1 MKGIIGKKIGM
12 TQIFDETGQ
21 VVPVTVIEVG
31 PCYVT
36 QVKTQDVDGY
46 AAIQLGFEPDKAS
59 GKDSAPGGPTKRRA
73 LNLPERGHLRSLA
86 LAGVDKDL
94 RILREFRLQAS
105 DVPDYRVGQ
114 VIQADIFRPGQRV
127 DVIGTTKG
135 RGFAGVIKRHG
146 FHRQP
151 KTHGQTDRTRAPGAI
166 GACTWPGRVW
176 KGKKM
181 PGHMGN
187 ARKTMQNLLVILAD
201 PERNLLLVRGG
212 VPGPNGGL
220 VLVQEGRKQ

>member
-21 VVPVTVIEVG
+21 AISVTVIEAG

-36 QVKTQDVDGY
+36 QVKTEDADGY
-46 AAIQLGFEPDKAS
+46 SAVQLGFEQVEPRKLS
-59 GKDSAPGGPTKRRA
+59 
-73 LNLPERGHLRSLA
+73 LPQRGHLRA
-86 LAGVDKDL
+86 LSSAGVDRNL
-94 RILREFRLQAS
+94 RVLREFRVSDAS
-105 DVPDYRVGQ
+105 DYQVGQ
-114 VIQADIFRPGQRV
+114 MIQADIFGPGQRV
-127 DVIGTTKG
+127 DVVGTTKG
-135 RGFAGVIKRHG
+135 RGFAGVIKRYG

-151 KTHGQTDRTRAPGAI
+151 KTHGQTDRVRAPGAI

-187 ARKTMQNLLVILAD
+187 VRQTVQNLLVVLAD

>member
-12 TQIFDETGQ
+12 TQVFDETGQ
-21 VVPVTVIEVG
+21 VTPVTVIEAG

-36 QVKTQDVDGY
+36 QVKTEPVDGY
-46 AAIQLGFEPDKAS
+46 SAVQLGFEQVEAH
-59 GKDSAPGGPTKRRA
+59 R
-73 LNLPERGHLRSLA
+73 LNLPQRGHLRAAASA
-86 LAGVDKDL
+86 SHQSVGEEASAFNL
-94 RILREFRLQAS
+94 RILREFRVS
-105 DVPDYRVGQ
+105 DPSGYEVGQ
-114 VIQADIFRPGQRV
+114 KIEADIFAPGQRV

-135 RGFAGVIKRHG
+135 RGFAGVIKRYG

-151 KTHGQTDRTRAPGAI
+151 KTHGQTDRVRAPGAI

-181 PGHMGN
+181 PGHMGH
-187 ARKTMQNLLVILAD
+187 ARKTAQNLLVVLAD
-201 PERNLLLVRGG
+201 PERNLLLIRGG